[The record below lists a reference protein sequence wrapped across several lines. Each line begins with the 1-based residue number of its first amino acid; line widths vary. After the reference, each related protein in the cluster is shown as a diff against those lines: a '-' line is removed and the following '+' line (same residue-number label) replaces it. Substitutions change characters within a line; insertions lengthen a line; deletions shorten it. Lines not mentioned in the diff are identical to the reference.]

1 MSRQHAYGL
10 QATYRKDY
18 KPTPYLIDKVYL
30 DFALNEDKTHVKST
44 LSMVPNYKGSNPPEL
59 SLDGERPW
67 LHVNTPCLEAE
78 APGQL
83 Q

>member
-1 MSRQHAYGL
+1 MSRQVASGL

-30 DFALNEDKTHVKST
+30 DFALHEDKTRVKST
-44 LSMVPNYKGSNPPEL
+44 LSVVPNYDGGNPPEL

-67 LHVNTPCLEAE
+67 LHVNSPCLETKAVLE
-78 APGQL
+78 WW
-83 Q
+83 